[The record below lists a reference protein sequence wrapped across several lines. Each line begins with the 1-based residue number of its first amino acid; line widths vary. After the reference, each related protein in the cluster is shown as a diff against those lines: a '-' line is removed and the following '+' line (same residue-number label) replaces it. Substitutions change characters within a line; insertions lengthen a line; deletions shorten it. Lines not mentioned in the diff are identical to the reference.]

1 MAIKTIKTPDG
12 EEFNIDEWLHWPLY
26 SVIESGAN
34 LAVNYRLFSYV
45 VGQRV
50 PGSNTTA
57 AGSRDATESD
67 TNQVNRSRINH
78 DEAFLCFCMTY
89 EHFAVEGVATTGAPA
104 QSNGSNMIFPVPPA
118 DAAAVAPILWGTN
131 LRRLQ
136 RDVMLQLFVGADIK
150 KPMASAPLS
159 YYGQGIG
166 AEAFGAGDALQISIG
181 AATAL
186 NLNYA
191 TAGAVQPENQRRWNL
206 PVEIPS
212 DTAMYGQVS
221 TPAGKTDVTQDF
233 RLRVYMDGLKRR
245 PVA

>member
-26 SVIESGAN
+26 SVIESAAN
-34 LAVNYRLFSYV
+34 RSLNYRAFSYV
-45 VGQRV
+45 VGQTV
-50 PGSNTTA
+50 PGSSTLST
-57 AGSRDATESD
+57 GSRSATESD

-78 DEAFLCFCMTY
+78 DEAYLCFCMTF
-89 EHFAVEGVATTGAPA
+89 EHFAIEGST
-104 QSNGSNMIFPVPPA
+104 NSNMVFPVPPQ
-118 DAAAVAPILWGTN
+118 DVAATAPILWGTN

-136 RDVMLQLFVGADIK
+136 RDCMLQLFVGADIK

-159 YYGQGIG
+159 YYGQSLG
-166 AEAFGAGDALQISIG
+166 AEAFGAGDALQVSIG
-181 AATAL
+181 AASAL

-191 TAGAVQPENQRRWNL
+191 TAGAVSTDNQRRWNL

-212 DTAMYGQVS
+212 DTAMHALIT
-221 TPAGKTDVTQDF
+221 TPAGATDVTQDF
-233 RLRVYMDGLKRR
+233 RLRIYMDGLKRR